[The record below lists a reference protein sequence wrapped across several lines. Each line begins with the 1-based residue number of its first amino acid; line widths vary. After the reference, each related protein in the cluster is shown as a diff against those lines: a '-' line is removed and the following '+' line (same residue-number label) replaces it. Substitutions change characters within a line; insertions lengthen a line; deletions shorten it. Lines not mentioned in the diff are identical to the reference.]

1 MKELFFFFSW
11 FLVIKVVFT
20 SWFTISLVFALCPV
34 VESLFPPF
42 LEGCCILAFEKSS
55 ISYWSLPLIPPIFLQ
70 RLDSDL
76 TFLSLVFRVLAP
88 YSPSIQIPGVLLSC
102 AKTRQIISLP
112 LPLCLILIS
121 VLCSAAWKARCPV
134 SLCNSSLWAPPGL
147 FLPSNFCNGLQP
159 FFSWFY
165 EHLEVLK
172 WIQFPSAWM
181 AQNQIFLLYTKRQMC
196 IWCLWRLPLFRDL
209 LLECWG
215 MIKNLRSSKN
225 ITRISADS
233 TYISVLTTST

>member
-1 MKELFFFFSW
+1 MIYNFLGLCTVSSSW
-11 FLVIKVVFT
+11 IPL
-20 SWFTISLVFALCPV
+20 SSLSRRLLHSCLW
-34 VESLFPPF
+34 EEQHL
-42 LEGCCILAFEKSS
+42 L
-55 ISYWSLPLIPPIFLQ
+55 LIPAFNPSNPPAAPWFRSYIPFSGFQSSSPAFSFYSNPRCSPILCKDQADNFPA
-70 RLDSDL
+70 SS
-76 TFLSLVFRVLAP
+76 TLSHSHF
-88 YSPSIQIPGVLLSC
+88 C
-102 AKTRQIISLP
+102 P
-112 LPLCLILIS
+112 L
-121 VLCSAAWKARCPV
+121 LCSMKGTVPLL

-196 IWCLWRLPLFRDL
+196 VWCLWRLPLFRDL